1 MQFGTRYVYICE
13 GSPPHEL
20 IDPTASLQCESTL
33 VPHPGA
39 VPDPS
44 LCTIIL
50 EDDPSMGMKEE
61 DYDPIIMKT
70 DVFIITYKCTDRV
83 SFLKAAQIYNQ
94 ICRLKGADVV
104 KGIVLVATHADTVQ
118 AMKKVTYLEGATL
131 AENWGVSFVEVN
143 AVSGANIKLA
153 FFEGVR
159 SCPRPFS
166 SEYRV
171 RVFGVG
177 KSTLSIRFDQ
187 PDRAYVNSYRPHD
200 FLRSTKMYYI
210 SGLPTD
216 PASSSSSS
224 SSSSKAKGKGKERE
238 KEKEQDKKG
247 KDKEQDQ
254 KLRDDAMQRSQ
265 TTNMCMYPQATANIV
280 YFSIVSLL
288 LAEASKHDQEDD
300 YNVCHGCGAM
310 PSYLSSII
318 ERESDTSNDNNENDN
333 HDDDDDED
341 TCYDWKCEFCG
352 TSNVIY
358 SQLPWSDCMDFE
370 LPSDEDSPCDKS
382 HVIITVILHPDL
394 QFIQQDSPLRL
405 SRIYKEVMRA
415 DDVHYFEFQ
424 VRPEAVANGRT
435 ITDHTKEVAASSP
448 SPPSAPS
455 SPSLSSLSLSS
466 SSPSPVSPIED
477 MELPF
482 QVQLRYLGP
491 GGKARTCVRVCSG
504 TCGATTSFQKS
515 RLAANLNVVGTS
527 TLNHVARLISI
538 DHEPEE
544 ARLKLRAARTLMY
557 EVAYT
562 RDSTAELLRVLSNF
576 RTRAHALD
584 NFITQKV
591 GQVQQPPVAGGA
603 FRVEAASTPTLLR
616 DYMALKPESMTFY

>member
-1 MQFGTRYVYICE
+1 M
-13 GSPPHEL
+13 
-20 IDPTASLQCESTL
+20 IDPTASLQCENTL

-50 EDDPSMGMKEE
+50 EDDPSMGLKEQ

-70 DVFIITYKCTDRV
+70 DVFIIAYKCTDRI
-83 SFLKAAQIYNQ
+83 SFQKAAQIYTQ
-94 ICRLKGADVV
+94 ICNV
-104 KGIVLVATHADTVQ
+104 KGTAIIKGVVLVATHADAVQ
-118 AMKKVTYLEGATL
+118 VSKKVTYLEGATL
-131 AENWGVSFVEVN
+131 AESWGVSFVEIN
-143 AVSGANIKLA
+143 AVSGANIRLA

-177 KSTLSIRFDQ
+177 KSTLSMRFDQ

-200 FLRSTKMYYI
+200 FLRSTKRYYI
-210 SGLPTD
+210 SGLPPD

-224 SSSSKAKGKGKERE
+224 SKGKGKE
-238 KEKEQDKKG
+238 KEKKG
-247 KDKEQDQ
+247 KEKVQDQ
-254 KLRDDAMQRSQ
+254 MQKDDALQRSQ
-265 TTNMCMYPQATANIV
+265 TTNMCMYPQATANII
-280 YFSIVSLL
+280 YFSIASLL
-288 LAEASKHDQEDD
+288 VAESSKHDQEDD

-310 PSYLSSII
+310 PSYLSSVI
-318 ERESDTSNDNNENDN
+318 EKETETTNNNNNNETDNQDDNNEDA
-333 HDDDDDED
+333 
-341 TCYDWKCEFCG
+341 CYDWKCEFCG
-352 TSNVIY
+352 TPNVIY